1 MLCFIPGFARYRA
14 ALENDAATRPAQ
26 TNSEVAHPLTQS
38 PQRSFAFRESYF
50 RLFCWVTMLYSG
62 FATIVAG
69 TSAEKYGGGWK
80 VAFVTYE
87 IAAILCMQKPY

>member
-1 MLCFIPGFARYRA
+1 
-14 ALENDAATRPAQ
+14 
-26 TNSEVAHPLTQS
+26 
-38 PQRSFAFRESYF
+38 
-50 RLFCWVTMLYSG
+50 MLYSG